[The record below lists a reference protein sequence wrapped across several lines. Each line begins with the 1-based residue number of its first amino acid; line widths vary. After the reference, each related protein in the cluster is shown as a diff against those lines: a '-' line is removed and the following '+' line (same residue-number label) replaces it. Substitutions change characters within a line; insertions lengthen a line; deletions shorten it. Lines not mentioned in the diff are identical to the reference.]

1 MCPIREWC
9 IHHLSTMDIS
19 VYVKLEPNIA
29 SNERPDGLEP
39 SKSKDATHL
48 CVVLIICHFSMGH
61 HSQDHSEST
70 IFFPIFI
77 IQRAKR

>member
-1 MCPIREWC
+1 
-9 IHHLSTMDIS
+9 MDIS

-48 CVVLIICHFSMGH
+48 RVVIIICYFSMGH

-70 IFFPIFI
+70 IFLSYIHHTEGKKI
-77 IQRAKR
+77 KKKKMVS